1 MSRLFL
7 SGNIEDGNGRA
18 DGSEASTMHT
28 ANRTEDNFAEGY
40 ETWLLQEAKQRNP
53 GIVTYCLSWTT
64 PAWTAD
70 GTSNST
76 FDNRTFM
83 NSLGV
88 GYHLRYLQQVKAQ
101 FNVSFDFAGVW
112 K

>member
-1 MSRLFL
+1 V
-7 SGNIEDGNGRA
+7 A
-18 DGSEASTMHT
+18 APGSKAKKSWH
-28 ANRTEDNFAEGY
+28 RD
-40 ETWLLQEAKQRNP
+40 LLPVVDDA
-53 GIVTYCLSWTT
+53 GI
-64 PAWTAD
+64 WTAD